1 MLNEGISEPPLA
13 VVTRASGDRQSSNQT
28 FAGFVM
34 VVIGL
39 IMHNG
44 DA

>member
-28 FAGFVM
+28 LAGFVM
-34 VVIGL
+34 VIGL